1 MQINMQWDTASH
13 YCVFVFS
20 HVRLFMTP
28 WTIALQ
34 ASLPM
39 EFSRQEYW
47 NGLPDSK
54 ESACNYVRDPGLIPG
69 LRRSPEEG
77 NGGPLQYSCLENSMD
92 RRAWW
97 GLQSM
102 DSQRVRHNWATNT
115 FTSRGSS
122 GPRDQSTSLASPALA
137 GGFFTTSATWE
148 AHHILLE
155 CLKLKNW
162 LYQVLV
168 KIWRSSHTFLKE
180 V

>member
-54 ESACNYVRDPGLIPG
+54 ESACNVRDPGLIPG

-97 GLQSM
+97 ATAHRVAKSWVTERLSNRSSWGMEEVHRVTTLLLFSCSGMPYSLRPHGLQ
-102 DSQRVRHNWATNT
+102 HT
-115 FTSRGSS
+115 
-122 GPRDQSTSLASPALA
+122 
-137 GGFFTTSATWE
+137 
-148 AHHILLE
+148 
-155 CLKLKNW
+155 KLP
-162 LYQVLV
+162 
-168 KIWRSSHTFLKE
+168 
-180 V
+180 